1 MIQSFFK
8 PLYHDAKTLVLD
20 TLFPIYCLACETEG
34 QKFICDECAAT
45 LTPLPQQFC
54 IVCQKMS
61 VGGLTHPHCQ
71 SPHTADGLISA
82 YDYHDEKISNILIT
96 GKYSFLPD
104 VYKLL
109 GSIVADAIK
118 KDFPFLLAPN
128 ICYLTPAPLH
138 WMRQRWRGFNQSQV
152 LTESLAK
159 ELGLEFA
166 DVLTRKKFTKT
177 QKNLKKEQ
185 RIKNMESAF
194 ILKSPLPPIT
204 PLSPLMPINSTAFPA
219 ADDTQPRLSPI
230 HNQNFILIDAVTTT

>member
-1 MIQSFFK
+1 MHQNIPVALTEYPAKEKYAHIDYRNSK
-8 PLYHDAKTLVLD
+8 DSLLLIDLY
-20 TLFPIYCLACETEG
+20 FPYL
-34 QKFICDECAAT
+34 
-45 LTPLPQQFC
+45 
-54 IVCQKMS
+54 
-61 VGGLTHPHCQ
+61 
-71 SPHTADGLISA
+71 
-82 YDYHDEKISNILIT
+82 
-96 GKYSFLPD
+96 
-104 VYKLL
+104 
-109 GSIVADAIK
+109 K

-230 HNQNFILIDAVTTT
+230 HNQNFILIDDVTTTGSTLREAAKVLKRNGAQKVFCLTVARD